1 MPILDKKKF
10 MNLSWKPDMLALY
23 YGTWYV
29 ILKLCN
35 HSWEVFMEAV
45 MAIYDGRVF
54 IPEEPIRL
62 EKNRRVTLSFN
73 EEPTQSITPFRLTV
87 AQKAEQDRRDMEI
100 INHTAERHNAEA
112 MDTLEYQKDI
122 F

>member
-1 MPILDKKKF
+1 
-10 MNLSWKPDMLALY
+10 
-23 YGTWYV
+23 
-29 ILKLCN
+29 
-35 HSWEVFMEAV
+35 MEAV
-45 MAIYDGRVF
+45 MAIYDGRVLV
-54 IPEEPIRL
+54 PEGPVRL

-73 EEPTQSITPFRLTV
+73 EEPVQPVTPFRLTA

-100 INHTAERHNAEA
+100 INRTAQRHNAEA